1 MAKKYTTGFCHYVH
15 FTPEEDLGAEFTIT
29 TDGFIDVKVIKDFL
43 QEKEEDEKHGE
54 LLTLEE
60 AVNAIYDYM
69 REFYSVVSVKGSI
82 KYYGEKYIYE
92 ID

>member
-1 MAKKYTTGFCHYVH
+1 MARKYTTGFYYYIH
-15 FTPEEDLGAEFTIT
+15 FTSEEDLGAEFTIT

-60 AVNAIYDYM
+60 AVDAIYDYM
-69 REFYSVVSVKGSI
+69 RGFYSVVVVKGTI
-82 KYYGEKYIYE
+82 KYYGEEYIYE